1 MALHY
6 RWALR
11 ICVLGIIAG
20 TMGWLTFGRAGIFT
34 SPDENANAFFA
45 QTFAETGSMIA
56 NEPLNAVANG
66 IIHPRSMIAPGTVIL
81 PVSFLGFPF
90 ITGIL
95 RSAFGIFGALMF
107 TPMIAVC
114 AVLALWW
121 IVKRSVHDETL
132 ADLSALFL
140 LTHPAFWYYGARVM
154 MPNVAFV
161 SLLIIGIACFF
172 FAASKRSIAWGVV
185 AGSVMTIGVAMRL
198 VEIPVLLIVAL
209 IIGIAYRKSLPW
221 KALCGAMIA
230 GLGVF
235 AVYLCVNSSL
245 YGSALATGYTLPDVR
260 SMSNG
265 TSSPSALS
273 SMMGLLF
280 PFGIHLRAM
289 MVHAFRY
296 GWLLYPISSTLAV
309 IGAWFAW
316 TSKEHRKA
324 WRVLVICLAA
334 ASVWMITVYG
344 SWTIA
349 DNPDPKAITVGN
361 SYVRYWLPLFAASS
375 VLVAFAVRKMLV
387 APHRFVNIGVG
398 CVVAVLLAMNTWTVF
413 SGSDGLIATRAALLT
428 FAEKRSVVVEYTESD
443 AVVIVDRAD
452 KYLFPSRR
460 VIVPL
465 RSNTTYAAMPVIAPV
480 APLYYFGITFPDAD
494 IAYLNEEKLAALGLR
509 IEYVVTVQDESLY
522 RIRVSEN
529 L

>member
-1 MALHY
+1 MALPY
-6 RWALR
+6 RWIFRIGAL
-11 ICVLGIIAG
+11 VLIAG

-56 NEPLNAVANG
+56 HEPLNTVANG
-66 IIHPRSMIAPGTVIL
+66 IIHPRSTIAPGTVIL
-81 PVSFLGFPF
+81 PASFLGFPF
-90 ITGIL
+90 ITGVL

-121 IVKRSVHDETL
+121 IVKRSAHDEAL

-172 FAASKRSIAWGVV
+172 FASSRRSIVWGVI
-185 AGSVMTIGVAMRL
+185 AGSVTMIGVTMRL

-221 KALCGAMIA
+221 RVLCSATIA
-230 GLGVF
+230 GIAVF
-235 AVYLCVNSSL
+235 AIYLLANAHL
-245 YGSALATGYTLPDVR
+245 YGSALATGYTSPDVR

-273 SMMGLLF
+273 SMMSLLF
-280 PFGIHLRAM
+280 PFGIHVRAM

-296 GWLLYPISSTLAV
+296 GWLLYPISSTFAV
-309 IGAWFAW
+309 IGAWLAW
-316 TSKEHRKA
+316 TSKDHRKA
-324 WRVLVICLAA
+324 WRVLVICLAV
-334 ASVWMITVYG
+334 ASVWMVTVYG

-349 DNPDPKAITVGN
+349 DNPDPKAVTIGN

-375 VLVAFAVRKMLV
+375 VLAAFAARKMF
-387 APHRFVNIGVG
+387 AMPHCVVKIGIG
-398 CVVAVLLAMNTWTVF
+398 CIVAVLLAMNTWTVF
-413 SGSDGLIATRAALLT
+413 SGSDGFIATRAALHT
-428 FAEKRSVVVEYTESD
+428 FNEKRSVVLEHTEPS

-452 KYLFPSRR
+452 KYLFPFRR

-465 RSNTTYAAMPVIAPV
+465 RSDTTYAAMPVLAPV
-480 APLYYFGITFPDAD
+480 VPLYYFGITLPDID
-494 IAYLNEEKLAALGLR
+494 LAYLNEHKLAVLGLM
-509 IEYVVTVQDESLY
+509 IEHVVTVQDESLY
-522 RIRVSEN
+522 RIRISEN